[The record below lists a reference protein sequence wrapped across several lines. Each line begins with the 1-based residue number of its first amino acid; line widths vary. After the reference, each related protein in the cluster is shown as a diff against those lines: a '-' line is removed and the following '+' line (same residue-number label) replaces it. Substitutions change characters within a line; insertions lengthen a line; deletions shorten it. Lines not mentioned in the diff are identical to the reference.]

1 MIPVLGTVIL
11 NGAHWLKKQID
22 SVDFPVENYLII
34 DNGSNG
40 ENTEEIQSLIN
51 KPHNY
56 IKNFTLATM
65 PYNIG
70 CAAGWNMVIKTYMH
84 SPYWIITSHDVS
96 FGPGFLEEMYT
107 EAQDNE
113 VGMVFGNGGDFN
125 LGSFDCF
132 LIKDTTIQSHGLFD
146 ENFYPAYCE
155 DSDYIMRLHVKSIK
169 TVLNLKADYYHG
181 NGIMGQGTDHDYYET
196 GMNTKKDSPELAE
209 KISESNFKNYDYMF
223 KKWGPGW
230 RTVDPWL
237 YPFNIEGLDI
247 RSSYIDLEFCKDKHL
262 NNK

>member
-22 SVDFPVENYLII
+22 SVDFPVENYFII
-34 DNGSNG
+34 DNGNACT
-40 ENTEEIQSLIN
+40 NDRVIQSLISR
-51 KPHNY
+51 PHKY

-65 PYNIG
+65 PYNMG
-70 CAAGWNMVIKTYMH
+70 CAGGWNMVIKTYMH
-84 SPYWIITSHDVS
+84 SPYWIITNHDVS
-96 FGPGFLEEMYT
+96 FGKGFLEEMYN
-107 EAQDNE
+107 EAQDTE

-132 LIKDTTIQSHGLFD
+132 LIKATTVQSHGLFD

-155 DSDYIMRLHVKSIK
+155 DSDYIMRLHVKPIK
-169 TVLNLKADYYHG
+169 KVLNLKSDYYHG
-181 NGIMGQGTDHDYYET
+181 DGIMGQGTDHDYYNT
-196 GMNTKKDSPELAE
+196 GMNTKKDSPELVKKLE
-209 KISESNFKNYDYMF
+209 ESNIKNWDYMF

-230 RTVDPWL
+230 RDVEPWQH
-237 YPFNIEGLDI
+237 PFNIKGLDI